1 MIIVE
6 NEYQVDKVVLSA
18 APQVIYHNDTEGLP
32 CVKTKLNFL
41 PRRRLEECYTEHPDV
56 SRLSLSTMLHLQ
68 FCYVDFLT

>member
-6 NEYQVDKVVLSA
+6 NEYKVDRVVLSA
-18 APQVIYHNDTEGLP
+18 QPEVIYHNESEALP

-56 SRLSLSTMLHLQ
+56 S
-68 FCYVDFLT
+68 VPFLDR